1 MTFKITMSILLIT
14 LTGTAKAD
22 QNHTA
27 TLPIDTQSTAF
38 VLSVE
43 ANGPG
48 IDLLNSGDLDAAIS
62 IARKTAQHSQALSA
76 HLIMCA
82 AHIRNAST
90 EQAQIVCDRA
100 IELAKLPITTSR
112 NPHGHKNR
120 EGLAMAYSNRAILR
134 SISGNH
140 DGATADFALA
150 LQQKRSTN
158 VIMHNKRIHETL
170 VQVAHD
176 RAEQ

>member
-1 MTFKITMSILLIT
+1 MIFKITMSILLIT
-14 LTGTAKAD
+14 LTGAANAD
-22 QNHTA
+22 KNDAA
-27 TLPIDTQSTAF
+27 TSLTNSRSTAY

-48 IDLLNSGDLDAAIS
+48 IDLLNSGNFDAAIR
-62 IARKTAQHSQALSA
+62 IAQNTAQHSQALSA
-76 HLIMCA
+76 HLVMCA
-82 AHIRNAST
+82 AHIRKAST
-90 EQAQIVCDRA
+90 LEAQIICDRA

-140 DGATADFALA
+140 EGASADFALA
-150 LQQKRSTN
+150 LQQKRNTN
-158 VIMHNKRIHETL
+158 VTIHNKRIHETRL
-170 VQVAHD
+170 QVA
-176 RAEQ
+176 RNSAEQ